1 MRNRVT
7 AVTVAMTCLL
17 AGVAVS
23 GCGAADERSAD
34 AILDDANDAMR
45 GLKSVRIDS
54 TNEATK
60 GGTVTTR
67 FATDLHDR
75 CRAKTV
81 WSEGGTFEQIRIGKT
96 DYVRPDRKYLQKW
109 KGDENVPSGRRR
121 WVKARADESEDRE
134 NGLVSCEQPFDSFGR
149 ATRGHTTRVDGRDAL
164 TVIVTDKADKGGRY
178 TFYVAT
184 EGKPYLLQTVYEG
197 TEYRTTTSFRDF
209 DEPLDIQAP
218 KAAEVLDTK
227 GLTD

>member
-1 MRNRVT
+1 MRNLVT
-7 AVTVAMTCLL
+7 AVTVAMTCVL
-17 AGVAVS
+17 AAAVS

-34 AILDDANDAMR
+34 AILNDANNTMR
-45 GLKSVRIDS
+45 VLKSVRVDM
-54 TNEATK
+54 TTEATK

-75 CRAKTV
+75 CRAKTI

-109 KGDENVPSGRRR
+109 KGDKNVPSGQRL
-121 WVKARADESEDRE
+121 WVKARVDESEDRE
-134 NGLVSCEQPFDSFGR
+134 NGLVSCEQPFGSFGR
-149 ATRGHTTRVDGRDAL
+149 ATRGNTTRIDGRDAL
-164 TVIVTDKADKGGRY
+164 TVTVTDSADKGGTY

-184 EGKPYLLQTVYEG
+184 EGKPYLLRTVYEG
-197 TEYRTTTSFRDF
+197 TEYHTTTSFRDF
-209 DEPLDIQAP
+209 DEPLDVQAP

>member
-1 MRNRVT
+1 MRNLVT

-17 AGVAVS
+17 TGTAVS
-23 GCGAADERSAD
+23 GCGAADERSAE
-34 AILDDANDAMR
+34 AILDDANETMR
-45 GLKSVRIDS
+45 GLKSVRIDM
-54 TNEATK
+54 TTEATK

-67 FATDLHDR
+67 FATDLDDR
-75 CRAKTV
+75 CRSKV
-81 WSEGGTFEQIRIGKT
+81 IWSEGGTLEQIRIGKT

-109 KGDENVPSGRRR
+109 NGDTSVRSDQKL
-121 WVKARADESEDRE
+121 WVKSPVDESKDRE
-134 NGLVSCEQPFDSFGR
+134 KGLASCERPFDAFGK
-149 ATRGHTTRVDGRDAL
+149 ATKGRTTRVDGRDAL
-164 TVIVTDKADKGGRY
+164 SVTVTDKADKGGTY

-184 EGKPYLLQTVYEG
+184 EGKPYLLRTVYEG

>member
-1 MRNRVT
+1 MRNLVT
-7 AVTVAMTCLL
+7 AVTLALTCLVT
-17 AGVAVS
+17 GTAVS
-23 GCGAADERSAD
+23 GCGASGERSAD
-34 AILDDANDAMR
+34 AILDDANDTMR

-54 TNEATK
+54 TSEATK

-67 FATDLHDR
+67 VATDLHDR
-75 CRAKTV
+75 CRAKTI

-109 KGDENVPSGRRR
+109 NGDKIAPSGPGR
-121 WVKARADESEDRE
+121 WVKARVGESKEPE

-149 ATRGHTTRVDGRDAL
+149 ATRGDSTRIDGRDAL
-164 TVIVTDKADKGGRY
+164 AVTVTDKADKGGTY
-178 TFYVAT
+178 TFYVAA
-184 EGKPYLLQTVYEG
+184 EGKPYLLRTVYEG

-209 DEPLDIQAP
+209 DEPLDVQAP
-218 KAAEVLDTK
+218 NAAEVLDAK